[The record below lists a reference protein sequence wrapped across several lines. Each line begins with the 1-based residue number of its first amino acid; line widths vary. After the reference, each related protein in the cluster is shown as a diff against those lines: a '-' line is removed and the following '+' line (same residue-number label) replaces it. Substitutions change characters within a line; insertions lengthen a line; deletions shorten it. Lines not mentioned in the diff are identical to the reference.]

1 MYESRAAREMLAEYY
16 LLPYLLTYLLKK
28 PFMKTSKNSAKQ
40 QTLHTLTL
48 SMLNLFDFKHAI
60 FICNKIFLLH
70 AVVADVPRLNV
81 AEHATFLHAKSGL

>member
-60 FICNKIFLLH
+60 FICNHLFILRLSEISIHHSPLL
-70 AVVADVPRLNV
+70 A
-81 AEHATFLHAKSGL
+81 